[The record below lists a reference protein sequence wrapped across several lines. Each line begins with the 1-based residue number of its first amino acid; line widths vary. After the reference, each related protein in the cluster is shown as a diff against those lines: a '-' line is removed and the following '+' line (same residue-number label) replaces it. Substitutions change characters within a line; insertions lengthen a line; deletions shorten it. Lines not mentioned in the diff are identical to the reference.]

1 MTNEIFELETEL
13 EAAQWK
19 SILEQADEANE
30 DLRALED
37 DLMTKLDKI
46 LTYLEELKAQQ

>member
-1 MTNEIFELETEL
+1 MTNELFELQTQL
-13 EAAQWK
+13 QAAQWQ

-37 DLMTKLDKI
+37 DLITKLDKI